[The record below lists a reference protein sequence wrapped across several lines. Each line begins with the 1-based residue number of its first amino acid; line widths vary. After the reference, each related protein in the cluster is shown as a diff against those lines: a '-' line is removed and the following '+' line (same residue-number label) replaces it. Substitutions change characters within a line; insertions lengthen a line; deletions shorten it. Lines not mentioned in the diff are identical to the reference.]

1 MPLKIAGVNDAFV
14 VDEAIAFAVEGMS
27 RLPSPYRP
35 ERKIAELKA
44 ILRENSQAE
53 LTNLEEDARRS
64 VDILLSACRHSDTS

>member
-1 MPLKIAGVNDAFV
+1 MPLKMAGVNDSFV

-53 LTNLEEDARRS
+53 FANLEEDARRS
-64 VDILLSACRHSDTS
+64 IDILLSACRHRDSS

>member
-14 VDEAIAFAVEGMS
+14 VDEAIAFAVEGMG